1 MASLEQNKISGITSI
16 NGSLSTSIKQNG
28 SQGLSWAYGSSSM
41 PFLIPNADSSA
52 GDYHALRRITTAASP
67 GYYINKGASGVDDA
81 FRIFNTRTTIAE
93 GSYGRSF
100 SVKLNVSSDHIN
112 YWRAQPICIVC
123 EGERLENIVY
133 NNRITYEG
141 ITARSGAYITFGF
154 KAWFSQA
161 ATVDIT
167 FLAIRGQ
174 DELYLKDSY
183 YSPSYTNYY
192 ISEYIAALS
201 SGKIQGVFTLN
212 TKITGAVA
220 YRFANTYEGLKNQ
233 PFNYEDLT
241 DDDTFTANAQS
252 GYKWFQYYITTPSRM
267 ASQTYGC
274 RTIALQ
280 SGGIGYTTTDCAPDV
295 SVISATNAT
304 GSYTIKVRNPGPE
317 QARIAM
323 YLYTPGVSGQ
333 SSYTGLLPSNSTFT
347 YDASSYSY
355 ASNITADS
363 YVAVIFTST
372 TSTSYTNQYS
382 FRVGDIVTPVE
393 VNH

>member
-1 MASLEQNKISGITSI
+1 
-16 NGSLSTSIKQNG
+16 
-28 SQGLSWAYGSSSM
+28 M
-41 PFLIPNADSSA
+41 PFLIPNAESSA
-52 GDYHALRRITTAASP
+52 ADYHALKRITTAASP

-81 FRIFNTRTTIAE
+81 FRIFNTRTTVAE
-93 GSYGRSF
+93 GSDGRSF

-112 YWRAQPICIVC
+112 YWRVQPICVVC
-123 EGERLENIVY
+123 EGERLESEVY

-174 DELYLKDSY
+174 DELYLKDTY
-183 YSPSYTNYY
+183 YAPSYTNYY

-201 SGKIQGVFTLN
+201 SGKMHVIFGFN
-212 TKITGAVA
+212 AKITGSVA
-220 YRFANTYEGLKNQ
+220 YRFASTYDGLKSR
-233 PFNYEDLT
+233 PFNYVDLA
-241 DDDTFTANAQS
+241 DDDSFTADAQS
-252 GYKWFQYYITTPSRM
+252 GYKWFQYYITTTSYM

-295 SVISATNAT
+295 RVISTTNAT

-317 QARIAM
+317 QTRIAM
-323 YLYTPGVSGQ
+323 YLYTPGNSGQ
-333 SSYTGLLPSNSTFT
+333 SSYTGYLASNSTLT

-363 YVAVIFTST
+363 YVIVRFTST

-393 VNH
+393 VDH